1 MKYVFG
7 ADIGGTT
14 VKRGLFTEKGDLLEK
29 WEIPTVVGEEGKA
42 VLRDVSEAVN
52 DCIARHGIDR
62 TEVLG
67 VGAGIPGPVRSDGT
81 VNRCVN
87 LGWGVFNVNDAL
99 SQIIGLPVKS
109 ANDANVAALGEY
121 WMGGGKGFKDMIFVT
136 LGTGVGGAIIADGKI
151 VAGANGAGGE
161 LGHMV
166 IRPDEPEACACGR
179 HGCVQQY
186 VSATGIVRVVKQ
198 WLEKHADVK
207 TEMRSAE
214 KLTAKIIFDAA
225 AAGDKAAIAA
235 LEDVYDAFGFF
246 VAASCTVTDPE
257 VVVIGGGVSKAGQP
271 LLDGAKKGLEKYVF
285 YPNVGTQF
293 RLAELGNDAGI
304 YGCCKLILDKFG
316 V

>member
-14 VKRGLFTEKGDLLEK
+14 VKLGLFTADGKLLEK
-29 WEIPTVVGEEGKA
+29 WEIPTVIAEEGKV
-42 VLRDVSEAVN
+42 VLRDVAAAINGCME
-52 DCIARHGIDR
+52 RHGITR
-62 TEVLG
+62 EEVLG
-67 VGAGIPGPVRSDGT
+67 VGAGIPGPVRSDGV

-99 SQIIGLPVKS
+99 AEVTGFPVES

-121 WMGGGKGFKDMIFVT
+121 WMGGGEGFKDMIFVT

-166 IRPDEPEACACGR
+166 IRPDEPEQCACGR

-198 WLEKHADVK
+198 WLDAHPEAETD
-207 TEMRSAE
+207 MRGAE
-214 KLTAKIIFDAA
+214 KLTAKIIFDCA
-225 AAGDKAAIAA
+225 AAGDEAAKAA
-235 LEDVYDAFGFF
+235 LKDVYDAFGFF
-246 VAASCTVTDPE
+246 LAASCTVTDPDA
-257 VVVIGGGVSKAGQP
+257 VVIGGGVSRAGQP
-271 LLDGAKKGLEKYVF
+271 LVDGAKEGFLKYAF
-285 YPNVGTQF
+285 YPNKDIHF
-293 RLAELGNDAGI
+293 ALASLGNDAGI
-304 YGCCKLILDKFG
+304 YGCCKLIVDKFQ
-316 V
+316 

>member
-14 VKRGLFTEKGDLLEK
+14 VKLGLFTEKGDLLEK

-161 LGHMV
+161 LGHTNQ
-166 IRPDEPEACACGR
+166 RPDRTVLYIER
-179 HGCVQQY
+179 
-186 VSATGIVRVVKQ
+186 R
-198 WLEKHADVK
+198 
-207 TEMRSAE
+207 
-214 KLTAKIIFDAA
+214 AK
-225 AAGDKAAIAA
+225 
-235 LEDVYDAFGFF
+235 E
-246 VAASCTVTDPE
+246 
-257 VVVIGGGVSKAGQP
+257 
-271 LLDGAKKGLEKYVF
+271 
-285 YPNVGTQF
+285 
-293 RLAELGNDAGI
+293 
-304 YGCCKLILDKFG
+304 
-316 V
+316 

>member
-14 VKRGLFTEKGDLLEK
+14 VKLGLFTKEGTLLEK
-29 WEIPTVVGEEGKA
+29 WEIPTVIADEGQA
-42 VLRDVSEAVN
+42 VLRDVAAAVN
-52 DCIARHGIDR
+52 DCIARHGIKRED
-62 TEVLG
+62 VLG
-67 VGAGIPGPVRSDGT
+67 IGAGIPGPVRSDGT

-99 SQIIGLPVKS
+99 AGIIGLPVES

-121 WMGGGKGFKDMIFVT
+121 WMGGGKGYKDMIFVT

-166 IRPDEPEACACGR
+166 IRPNEPEACACGR

-198 WLEKHADVK
+198 WIDAHPEVE
-207 TEMRSAE
+207 TELRYVE
-214 KLTAKIIFDAA
+214 KLTAKCIFDAA
-225 AAGDKAAIAA
+225 SAGDEAALTA

-271 LLDGAKKGLEKYVF
+271 LLDGAKKGFEKYVF

-293 RLAELGNDAGI
+293 ALATLGNDAGI
-304 YGCCKLILDKFG
+304 YGCCKLILDRVG
-316 V
+316 G